1 MFLLFKKVRD
11 EGSWRSVDAF
21 SEEGAS
27 SRKYRKILDLFPDQT
42 RPVKLLK
49 INSPMRFYFVFTFFS
64 RFCFFYHDARDQF
77 IISCLTPFNCSVL
90 VLQIGLFKVKM

>member
-1 MFLLFKKVRD
+1 M
-11 EGSWRSVDAF
+11 GAF

-49 INSPMRFYFVFTFFS
+49 INCPMRFYFGFYIFFPLL
-64 RFCFFYHDARDQF
+64 FFFYHDARDQF
-77 IISCLTPFNCSVL
+77 IISCMTPFNCSVL
-90 VLQIGLFKVKM
+90 VLQIGLFKAKM

>member
-49 INSPMRFYFVFTFFS
+49 INSPMRFYLFLHFFPAFVF
-64 RFCFFYHDARDQF
+64 F
-77 IISCLTPFNCSVL
+77 IMTQEISS
-90 VLQIGLFKVKM
+90 

>member
-1 MFLLFKKVRD
+1 M
-11 EGSWRSVDAF
+11 GAF

-49 INSPMRFYFVFTFFS
+49 INCPMRFYFVFTFFPA
-64 RFCFFYHDARDQF
+64 FVFFFYHDARDQF
-77 IISCLTPFNCSVL
+77 IISCMTPFNCSVL
-90 VLQIGLFKVKM
+90 VL